1 MLGGKTFAVTGGTG
15 ALGGAVVRDLLATG
29 ANVAVVGGREASVA
43 RLVGELDAGE
53 RVGGFPADLTDEGQ
67 VGAAFAAAAGRFGGL
82 DGLVAAAGGFG
93 GGTPVHETDV
103 ATWREQYEVNLLTSF
118 LACRAT
124 IPHLL
129 ERGGGAIVTV
139 ASRPALHGAPYIA
152 AYSVAKGGVLRLTE
166 ALAGELKDRDVTV
179 NAILPSTIDT
189 PANRAASPDADYS
202 AWVAPEA
209 IAAVVRWLLGPDA
222 RIVSGAAIPVYGR
235 A

>member
-1 MLGGKTFAVTGGTG
+1 MFSGKTIAVTGGTG
-15 ALGGAVVRDLLATG
+15 ALGVAIVRDLLAAG
-29 ANVAVVGGREASVA
+29 ANVAVVGGRAESVG

-53 RVGGFPADLTDEGQ
+53 RVGGFPADLTDEAR
-67 VGAAFAAAAGRFGGL
+67 VSAAFTAAIERFGGL

-93 GGTPVHETDV
+93 GGAPVHETDV
-103 ATWREQYEVNLLTSF
+103 ALWREQYEVNLLTSF
-118 LACRAT
+118 LTCRAAV
-124 IPHLL
+124 PHLL
-129 ERGGGAIVTV
+129 ARGGGAIVTV
-139 ASRPALHGAPYIA
+139 ASRPALRGSPYIA

-166 ALAGELKDRDVTV
+166 ALAGELQDRDITV

-189 PANRAASPDADYS
+189 PANRAAAPDADYS
-202 AWVAPEA
+202 TWVAPAA